1 MLERIK
7 KLREELNYHSRR
19 YYIDNAPEISDIE
32 FDMLL
37 HELEKLES
45 SHPEFYTPNSPT
57 QRVGSDSIEGF
68 ESYPHRFAMLSLGN
82 TYSKDEIIDFVRRVE
97 QEVEQAEYVCELKF
111 DGSAISLTYENGELT
126 RALTRGDGARGDD
139 VTRNIRTIKTIP
151 LSLSGEDIPELIEVR
166 GEIILPYPSFDKLNT
181 LREQSGEKL
190 FANPRNAA
198 AGTLKLQ
205 SSIEV
210 ARRELDGF
218 IYQVVGDTLPFES
231 HWQSLEAL
239 RGWGFKVSDSVA
251 LCRSIDDI
259 VHFIELWEHK
269 RVELPFATDG
279 VVIKVNSFAQR
290 RMLGSTAKA
299 PKWATAFKF
308 KAESVLT
315 RVESVDFQVGR
326 TGAITPVAN
335 LEPILLAGT
344 VIKRASLHNAEQIS
358 LLDVRLGDMVYLEKG
373 GEIIPKITG
382 VELSQRESGS
392 EPLLYPT
399 HCPECGTRLV
409 KDEGEAKHYCPNQS
423 ECPVQIIGGIIHF
436 VSRKAMNI
444 EGLGDETIELLYR
457 NSLIGDVA
465 DLYSLKVDDLS
476 QLPRLGIKSAQNI
489 VDSVEAS
496 KQTPLAR
503 SIFALGIRYVG
514 ETTAKYLSSHFLDMD
529 TLMAAS
535 RDELLQVEEVGDRIA
550 DSIMEYFSSEKSLSI
565 INRIKEA
572 GVKME
577 AEQSEKLTSTLD
589 GLSFVISGKFTTYSR
604 DEIKA
609 LIESHSGRNLSAV
622 SSSVDYLIA
631 GDKIGPAKLQKATK
645 LGVKIISESE
655 FIEMLSTSSDEP
667 KAEQATQGELF

>member
-1 MLERIK
+1 
-7 KLREELNYHSRR
+7 
-19 YYIDNAPEISDIE
+19 
-32 FDMLL
+32 
-37 HELEKLES
+37 
-45 SHPEFYTPNSPT
+45 
-57 QRVGSDSIEGF
+57 
-68 ESYPHRFAMLSLGN
+68 
-82 TYSKDEIIDFVRRVE
+82 
-97 QEVEQAEYVCELKF
+97 
-111 DGSAISLTYENGELT
+111 
-126 RALTRGDGARGDD
+126 
-139 VTRNIRTIKTIP
+139 
-151 LSLSGEDIPELIEVR
+151 
-166 GEIILPYPSFDKLNT
+166 
-181 LREQSGEKL
+181 
-190 FANPRNAA
+190 
-198 AGTLKLQ
+198 
-205 SSIEV
+205 
-210 ARRELDGF
+210 
-218 IYQVVGDTLPFES
+218 
-231 HWQSLEAL
+231 
-239 RGWGFKVSDSVA
+239 
-251 LCRSIDDI
+251 
-259 VHFIELWEHK
+259 
-269 RVELPFATDG
+269 
-279 VVIKVNSFAQR
+279 
-290 RMLGSTAKA
+290 
-299 PKWATAFKF
+299 
-308 KAESVLT
+308 
-315 RVESVDFQVGR
+315 
-326 TGAITPVAN
+326 
-335 LEPILLAGT
+335 
-344 VIKRASLHNAEQIS
+344 
-358 LLDVRLGDMVYLEKG
+358 
-373 GEIIPKITG
+373 
-382 VELSQRESGS
+382 
-392 EPLLYPT
+392 
-399 HCPECGTRLV
+399 
-409 KDEGEAKHYCPNQS
+409 
-423 ECPVQIIGGIIHF
+423 
-436 VSRKAMNI
+436 MNI